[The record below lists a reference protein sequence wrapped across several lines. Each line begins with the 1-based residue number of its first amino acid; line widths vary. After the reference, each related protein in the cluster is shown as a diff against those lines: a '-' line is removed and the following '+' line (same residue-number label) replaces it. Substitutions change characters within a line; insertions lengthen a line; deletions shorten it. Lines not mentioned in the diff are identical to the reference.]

1 MQKIA
6 NLELHEIALGGP
18 LGVFDLSCFIL
29 SSILPR
35 TESIRALWPEK
46 VTGPGQRTGQ
56 RTHNQGRIIPEEAS
70 AG

>member
-1 MQKIA
+1 MKNA
-6 NLELHEIALGGP
+6 KNCESRVACWEALSRA
-18 LGVFDLSCFIL
+18 VFDLSQIL